1 MTVCPDRE
9 KKPTEVG
16 KWGLDT
22 AENTGRDGS
31 PVGSV
36 SVGSASP
43 LADTENGDA
52 ESEVPEVNFNIYWSS
67 SAHVSWTGSV
77 ATSVTITN
85 QHLQSPKSTSQMV
98 VGEAN
103 NAAIISVASGSGLR
117 KASAH
122 TLFSLS
128 MEVPAY
134 TRYSVPITAATYSR
148 GREGNANSAI
158 GSYIYS
164 MGTDPEAVPR
174 TYYTLSNNPSQYKL
188 AGSHK
193 LKWITNESVSDSKQQ
208 IYYFTNPTSETKTV
222 TYYFYA
228 GACSLVFNRYLCYG
242 TVAYARLT
250 MTEAPSM
257 QRLVPTS
264 YDVEYDQLR
273 HSLEEE
279 YYEAIRLDENYPTEQ
294 IPCASHQNPA
304 RNENKKYGRIAVFLL
319 FDQFS
324 GSRYFMAYTSA
335 AFHLTPRSDLPRVF
349 VASIE
354 ISSVEISVMPF
365 SVTTASI

>member
-1 MTVCPDRE
+1 M
-9 KKPTEVG
+9 
-16 KWGLDT
+16 
-22 AENTGRDGS
+22 
-31 PVGSV
+31 
-36 SVGSASP
+36 
-43 LADTENGDA
+43 
-52 ESEVPEVNFNIYWSS
+52 PEIKFNVYWSHS
-67 SAHVSWTGSV
+67 IITRDSV
-77 ATSVTITN
+77 ATSTKITD
-85 QHLQSPKSTSQMV
+85 QHLQPPTNTSTMN
-98 VGEAN
+98 VGEAK
-103 NAAIISVASGSGLR
+103 NAAIISASQNNGGVR
-117 KASAH
+117 HNASAR

-128 MEVPAY
+128 IDVPAY
-134 TRYSVPITAATYSR
+134 TRYSVPITAATSSR
-148 GREGNANSAI
+148 TGDANFSNI
-158 GSYIYS
+158 GSYIYA
-164 MGTDPEAVPR
+164 MGTNPDNVPR
-174 TYYTLSNNPSQYKL
+174 TYYALSNNPSQFKF

-193 LKWITNESVSDSKQQ
+193 SVGSSNGSVSNSKQR
-208 IYYFTNPTSETKTV
+208 IFYFDNPTGSVQTIKH
-222 TYYFYA
+222 YFYA
-228 GACSLVFNRYLCYG
+228 GACSLKFNRLICYG

-250 MTEAPSM
+250 VTEAPTM